1 MRFLRVAL
9 FIAPL
14 AVGVQIDRQ
23 GRETYDGYKVFRVVT
38 DDEQLTGFEAQL
50 GSLSAI
56 ELSRNRGHIDA
67 HHFDIA
73 VPPESLDAFEAL
85 NYEAETLT
93 EDLGADIALEGEL
106 QPFPGLEKS
115 TSGVAAAALP
125 SFSWFSAYHP
135 YADHLTFL
143 KSLQAAFPSNSELI
157 TAGTSFEGR
166 TIQGIHLWGSGGKGS
181 KPAIYY
187 HGNVHAREWISS
199 ITVEYITYQLINNYS
214 NDTAIKAVL
223 DNYDFYILPIVN
235 PDGRWRKNR
244 QTRSG
249 TSSVGTDINRNWP
262 YQWQGA
268 GSSTSPGSGTYRGEA
283 PGDTPENTGIRTFG
297 DRLGAGKG
305 IKLYIDFHSYG
316 QYILTPYGYSC
327 SATAPNQSKQNT
339 LARNTGAAIA
349 AVHGTRFTT
358 GPTCATLY
366 ATAGGSNDYFTDV
379 TTAELAW
386 AIELRDTGTY
396 GFTLPANQ
404 IIPTGEETW
413 AGQKYLWANF

>member
-1 MRFLRVAL
+1 MNSGMTPCRNSLGKWL
-9 FIAPL
+9 NN
-14 AVGVQIDRQ
+14 
-23 GRETYDGYKVFRVVT
+23 
-38 DDEQLTGFEAQL
+38 DD
-50 GSLSAI
+50 S
-56 ELSRNRGHIDA
+56 
-67 HHFDIA
+67 
-73 VPPESLDAFEAL
+73 
-85 NYEAETLT
+85 
-93 EDLGADIALEGEL
+93 
-106 QPFPGLEKS
+106 
-115 TSGVAAAALP
+115 
-125 SFSWFSAYHP
+125 
-135 YADHLTFL
+135 
-143 KSLQAAFPSNSELI
+143 
-157 TAGTSFEGR
+157 
-166 TIQGIHLWGSGGKGS
+166 
-181 KPAIYY
+181 
-187 HGNVHAREWISS
+187 
-199 ITVEYITYQLINNYS
+199 
-214 NDTAIKAVL
+214 
-223 DNYDFYILPIVN
+223 
-235 PDGRWRKNR
+235 
-244 QTRSG
+244 
-249 TSSVGTDINRNWP
+249 
-262 YQWQGA
+262 
-268 GSSTSPGSGTYRGEA
+268 YRGEA

-358 GPTCATLY
+358 GQTCATLY